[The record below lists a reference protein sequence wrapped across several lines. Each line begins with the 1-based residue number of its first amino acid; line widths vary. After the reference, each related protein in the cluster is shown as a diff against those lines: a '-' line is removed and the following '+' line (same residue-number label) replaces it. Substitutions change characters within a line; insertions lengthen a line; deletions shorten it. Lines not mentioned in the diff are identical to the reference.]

1 MNNPL
6 DEVIEQAAQMAEHR
20 QGETLLLL
28 GEAHDPI
35 PRALI
40 QDPDLPAIAKLVW
53 CHLRSSTGDPARPDM
68 APRYTDLMRDLSI
81 GSRQTVAH
89 CYHVLRLTRWI
100 TLITRHKDRRG
111 YTAGVVYGLHTTPAT
126 IQQAF
131 ELDSSYPDLLQHLCG
146 LAEPRHATLRSLA
159 RRVLD
164 NAMDLVGQTE
174 ESALGRLSR
183 LAGARTVQGNQG
195 LDVYFRAAPA
205 PQEPRHRESLP
216 EIPEADDPAPAP
228 DADLDHHDD
237 ILELSERAKGL
248 VGMRMERV
256 PQDMRQLFL
265 NELAGIVRERQ
276 GGGDP
281 IRNPVAYLNRMVQQF
296 DEGTLVLS
304 NRCEQ
309 MESTQERARRR
320 QQQEADDTRREKLA
334 EISHLEGML
343 RRRPSPELQAQV
355 DRMRSDLRQLH

>member
-1 MNNPL
+1 MKDLFN
-6 DEVIEQAAQMAEHR
+6 DTIQQAVQLAEHR

-28 GEAHDPI
+28 GEAHDPV
-35 PRALI
+35 PRTLI
-40 QDPDLPAIAKLVW
+40 QDPDLPPTAKLVW

-100 TLITRHKDRRG
+100 TLITRETDHRG
-111 YTAGVVYGLHTTPAT
+111 YAVGNVYGLHTTPAT
-126 IQQAF
+126 IEQTL
-131 ELDSSYPDLLQHLCG
+131 ELDASYLGLLQHLCNLSDPRFRTLRA
-146 LAEPRHATLRSLA
+146 LAGRMLDHATE
-159 RRVLD
+159 
-164 NAMDLVGQTE
+164 Q
-174 ESALGRLSR
+174 LGRREQPLESFSR
-183 LAGARTVQGNQG
+183 QLHAHARGN
-195 LDVYFRAAPA
+195 LESSAYFRTAPA
-205 PQEPRHRESLP
+205 PQDPRPDTIELP
-216 EIPEADDPAPAP
+216 EVPAPEPAPAP

-237 ILELSERAKGL
+237 ILELSDQSKSL
-248 VGMRMERV
+248 VAIQMGRL
-256 PQDMRQLFL
+256 PQDMRQPFL

-296 DEGTLVLS
+296 GEGTLVLS

-309 MESTQERARRR
+309 IESTQERARRR
-320 QQQEADDTRREKLA
+320 EQQEAEHARREKLA

-355 DRMRSDLRQLH
+355 DRMRSDLRLLH